1 MVEEDDILRRRIRL
15 KEKRRKE
22 RQNERQKGENGMAN
36 SITIERDKKN
46 KTEKKKKADTLKQ
59 TRKTCRRKD
68 KQEEKD
74 KVIYYPRTLVHASKQ
89 TKQTNKQS

>member
-1 MVEEDDILRRRIRL
+1 MTD
-15 KEKRRKE
+15 
-22 RQNERQKGENGMAN
+22 
-36 SITIERDKKN
+36 TPKK
-46 KTEKKKKADTLKQ
+46 TDTD

-74 KVIYYPRTLVHASKQ
+74 EVIYHPRTLAHASKQ